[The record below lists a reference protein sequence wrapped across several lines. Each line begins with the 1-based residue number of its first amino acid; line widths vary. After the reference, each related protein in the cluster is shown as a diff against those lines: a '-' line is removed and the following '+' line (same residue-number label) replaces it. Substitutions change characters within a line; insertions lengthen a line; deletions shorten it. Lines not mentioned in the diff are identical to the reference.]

1 MKSGSIGKHSLVA
14 FNKRQLSS
22 RRGVRSLKWRD
33 LSRRKIMN
41 SANKIIV
48 GWLVLVC
55 FVIFAMIVVGGV
67 TRLTH
72 SGLSMVDWK
81 PIMGFIPPLND
92 GQWAVAFDAYK
103 QYPEYRQVN
112 KGMSLDEFKNIFY
125 WEYGH
130 RVLGRIIGLIFFI
143 PFVVLGLLGKIE
155 KRLVP
160 KLMVAFLLGGLQ
172 GLMGW
177 YMVMSGLVELPRVSH
192 YRLAAHLVLALVILS
207 YLFWII
213 LDLLDLRKNNA
224 SRWFKSLCLTV
235 LGVVSLQ
242 ILFGA
247 FTAGLRAGLGF
258 NTFPLMDG
266 RLIAEAATMMTPL
279 WLNFLE
285 NGAMVQFVHRW
296 LGTLLLLLV
305 SVLFGLTVLGRMQ
318 HRLIVLSGLL
328 AAVTFAQFMLG
339 VLTLINYVP
348 IALAS
353 IHQGVACLV
362 LLASVLLVYS
372 VRVPAMGATLNEA
385 ATGEE

>member
-1 MKSGSIGKHSLVA
+1 M
-14 FNKRQLSS
+14 
-22 RRGVRSLKWRD
+22 
-33 LSRRKIMN
+33 
-41 SANKIIV
+41 
-48 GWLVLVC
+48 LVC
-55 FVIFAMIVVGGV
+55 IVIFAMIVVGGV

-92 GQWAVAFDAYK
+92 GQWQETFDAYK
-103 QYPEYRQVN
+103 KYPEYQKVN
-112 KGMSLDEFKNIFY
+112 RGMSLGEFKNIFY

-130 RVLGRIIGLIFFI
+130 RVLGRSIGLVFFI
-143 PFVVLGLLGKIE
+143 PFMVLWLLGKIE

-160 KLMVAFLLGGLQ
+160 KLLVAFLLGGLQ

-177 YMVMSGLVELPRVSH
+177 YMVMSGLVDIPRVSH
-192 YRLAAHLVLALVILS
+192 YRLAAHLVLALIILS

-213 LDLLDLRKNNA
+213 LDLLDMQKIYV
-224 SRWFKSLCLTV
+224 SRWFKTLCLLA
-235 LGVVSLQ
+235 LGIVSLQ

-266 RLIAEAATMMTPL
+266 RFIAEAATMMTPL

-305 SVLFGLTVLGRMQ
+305 FALFGLGVLGNVPY
-318 HRLIVLSGLL
+318 RLMAICGLL
-328 AAVTFAQFMLG
+328 AIVTLAQFMLG

-348 IALAS
+348 IYLAS
-353 IHQGVACLV
+353 SHQGVACLV
-362 LLASVLLVYS
+362 LLASVLLVYT
-372 VRVPAMGATLNEA
+372 VWIPARGDA
-385 ATGEE
+385 ASDV